1 MKSFILVI
9 IYFLN
14 ISNSQP
20 IPNEFMEFYR
30 KKILIDS
37 GENWNQNSIFGNFRR
52 TNHKNLTDS
61 LSIDS
66 RLGFQ
71 YYNIGKALYGSG
83 HFSYNQNFYGYLY
96 SRIVDR
102 PEFFERYSGLKRDIS
117 RLGFSSGETDQ
128 SGICYE
134 NDWLIFQF
142 GRGRES
148 WGAGNDIQLGLS
160 ENSNSYDYG
169 LLDLDFGNLR
179 VRYFNGY
186 LETDSLHIS
195 RYITGRGIE
204 WNNEKNFLFG
214 LSEVVI
220 YSGENRTID
229 FSYLNPISTH
239 LEIELNDKQNDLGS
253 DNGNGIWQFSMDY
266 LIMGNFKISFNYI
279 FDELVLDQVQKDANK
294 NSEGGY
300 SVKLLHS
307 HNYFNENNISNVFA
321 SYIKIGT
328 NTFRH
333 EDGNNNFVAR
343 GKPLGWNYG
352 SDGREYRFGFNN
364 FNKKLNMFTSACFGR
379 RDTGLNSIIE
389 SPYLGYTNY
398 TSQSFPSGDF
408 RKIYFFNTEF
418 QWWYKPYISFMI
430 SYQNDKIPERS
441 QHSEFKTGLDVYFPF
456 KTKL

>member
-1 MKSFILVI
+1 MKLFFLLLVCFFNV
-9 IYFLN
+9 YD
-14 ISNSQP
+14 SQP
-20 IPNEFMEFYR
+20 IPNEFIEFHR
-30 KKILIDS
+30 EKNLIDS
-37 GENWNQNSIFGNFRR
+37 GENWNQNSIFSNFRR
-52 TNHKNLTDS
+52 TNLKNLTDS
-61 LSIDS
+61 LFIDS

-71 YYNIGKALYGSG
+71 YYNKGKALYGYG
-83 HFSYNQNFYGYLY
+83 HFSYNENFYGYLY

-102 PEFFERYSGLKRDIS
+102 PEFFERYSGIGRNIS
-117 RLGFSSGETDQ
+117 RFGFTSGETDQ

-148 WGAGNDIQLGLS
+148 WGAGNDIQLGLN

-169 LLDLDFGNLR
+169 LLDLDFGKLR

-186 LETDSLHIS
+186 LETDSLFVS

-204 WNNEKNFLFG
+204 WSNQKNFLFG

-239 LEIELNDKQNDLGS
+239 LEVELNDKQNNLGS
-253 DNGNGIWQFSMDY
+253 DNGNGVWQLSIDLLSIY
-266 LIMGNFKISFNYI
+266 NFRISFNYL
-279 FDELVLDQVQKDANK
+279 FDEFVLDQVQKDANK

-300 SVKLLHS
+300 SIKFLHS
-307 HNYFNENNISNVFA
+307 DNYVNENNLSNVFV

-333 EDGNNNFVAR
+333 EDGNNNFVIR

-352 SDGREYRFGFNN
+352 SDGREFRIGFNN
-364 FNKKLNMFTSACFGR
+364 FNSRLNMYITACFGR
-379 RDTGLNSIIE
+379 RDTGANSILKN
-389 SPYLGYTNY
+389 PYFGYTSY
-398 TSQSFPSGDF
+398 HSQSFPSGNF
-408 RKIYFFNTEF
+408 KKINFLETEL
-418 QWWYKPYISFMI
+418 QWWYKPYISFMV
-430 SYQNDKIPERS
+430 SYQHYKITELP
-441 QHSEFKTGLDVYFPF
+441 QQNEFKIGLDVYFPI